1 MVDDGLV
8 VVLEGAELV
17 VEETAVVVDP
27 VEALVAFVVL
37 DTVVGTE
44 YGFVV
49 DELTPDVVPV
59 VCVVEPLVWLEEI
72 PVDELTPEVVP
83 LV

>member
-1 MVDDGLV
+1 MDDGLV

-27 VEALVAFVVL
+27 VEALEAFVVL

-49 DELTPDVVPV
+49 DELTPDVVTV
-59 VCVVEPLVWLEEI
+59 VCVVEPLV
-72 PVDELTPEVVP
+72 
-83 LV
+83 

>member
-1 MVDDGLV
+1 MDDGLV

-17 VEETAVVVDP
+17 VEETAVVVEP
-27 VEALVAFVVL
+27 PEAFVVL

>member
-1 MVDDGLV
+1 MDDGLV

-27 VEALVAFVVL
+27 VEALEAFVVL

-44 YGFVV
+44 
-49 DELTPDVVPV
+49 
-59 VCVVEPLVWLEEI
+59 
-72 PVDELTPEVVP
+72 
-83 LV
+83 

>member
-1 MVDDGLV
+1 M
-8 VVLEGAELV
+8 
-17 VEETAVVVDP
+17 
-27 VEALVAFVVL
+27 
-37 DTVVGTE
+37 
-44 YGFVV
+44 V

-59 VCVVEPLVWLEEI
+59 VCVVEPLVWLEEM